1 MWKEENFLRIAGK
14 RKYFDPSKA
23 RKIMSK
29 ILNKN
34 VTLSEARKIYAQLE
48 VPGERGRTL
57 VGEAYAQQGA
67 RMGALEGQVARK
79 ALALSQRVSPD
90 IVLGEVGDINVPIS
104 GAYAGTKDKE
114 LEDLFNKYESTA
126 P

>member
-1 MWKEENFLRIAGK
+1 
-14 RKYFDPSKA
+14 
-23 RKIMSK
+23 
-29 ILNKN
+29 
-34 VTLSEARKIYAQLE
+34 
-48 VPGERGRTL
+48 
-57 VGEAYAQQGA
+57 
-67 RMGALEGQVARK
+67 MGALEGQVARK